1 MAHTAE
7 HFIIFLEL
15 YQLLL
20 RFRAGI
26 INAKEASQKNS
37 ILHEMLKA
45 DEQGDI
51 QEKVETLKT
60 LLENK

>member
-26 INAKEASQKNS
+26 TNAKEASQENS
-37 ILHEMLKA
+37 ILHGMLKA
-45 DEQGDI
+45 EEQGDI
-51 QEKVETLKT
+51 QEKVKALKI